1 MELRKQF
8 EFLDTNKD
16 GTLSYE
22 EIQSVLQSHL
32 AKEECELFHE
42 LLARMVD
49 HDQSGSITYSEFI
62 DMCISRKKLL
72 SRENL
77 IKAFRQI
84 DTDNSGQISL

>member
-1 MELRKQF
+1 M
-8 EFLDTNKD
+8 
-16 GTLSYE
+16 
-22 EIQSVLQSHL
+22 LQSHL
-32 AKEECELFHE
+32 SKEDCEIFHK
-42 LLARMVD
+42 LLTRMID

-77 IKAFRQI
+77 IKAFRQM